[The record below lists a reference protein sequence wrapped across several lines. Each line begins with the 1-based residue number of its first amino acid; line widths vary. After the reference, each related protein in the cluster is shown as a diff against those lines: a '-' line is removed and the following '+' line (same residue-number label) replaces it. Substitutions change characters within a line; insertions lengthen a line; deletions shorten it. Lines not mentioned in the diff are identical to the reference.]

1 MSLIQYLARFTL
13 RKLGL
18 TDAPRGALL
27 QTPSI
32 ACSKPELHSAI
43 MQIVW
48 SIHPTNT
55 LCRNPRETRQTITSD
70 RAAASRYA
78 AA

>member
-1 MSLIQYLARFTL
+1 
-13 RKLGL
+13 
-18 TDAPRGALL
+18 LL

-55 LCRNPRETRQTITSD
+55 LRRNPRETRQTITSD